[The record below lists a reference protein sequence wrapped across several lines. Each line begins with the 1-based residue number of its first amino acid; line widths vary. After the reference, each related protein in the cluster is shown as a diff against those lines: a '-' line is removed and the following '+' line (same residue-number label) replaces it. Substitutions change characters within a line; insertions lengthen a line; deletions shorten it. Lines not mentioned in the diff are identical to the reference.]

1 MTTWLIAAN
10 TNIYDVF
17 GALAQDETYWPMNG
31 KMVAG
36 DAAYIYLAAPHKQIG
51 FLCDVLETGFD
62 MAEIIDHIA
71 PFIKGDAS
79 DGPSGK
85 PFMKLGATQ
94 TVTLEPHGAL
104 SLDQMRQNGLT
115 GMLMGARKL
124 DNNPTLSAYITG
136 ILK

>member
-10 TNIYDVF
+10 TKIYDVF

-36 DAAYIYLAAPHKQIG
+36 DAVYIYLAAPHKQIG
-51 FLCDVLETGFD
+51 FVCEVVETGLG
-62 MAEIIDHIA
+62 MTEIMDHVA

-79 DGPSGK
+79 TGAHTK
-85 PFMKLGATQ
+85 PFMKLRPTRIIP
-94 TVTLEPHGAL
+94 LEPNGDL
-104 SLDQMRQNGLT
+104 SLDQLRLNGLT

-124 DNNPTLSAYITG
+124 DNNPILWGYIQG
-136 ILK
+136 VLA